1 MSVLDLGYIINA
13 DSFQVIQD
21 DIAEATN
28 MAIITVDYKGTA
40 VTKHSKC
47 SEFCK
52 IVRKHPNYRDLCEKC
67 DSRGGLEAVRIQK
80 PYIYVCHAGLV
91 DVATPIIVDGQYLG
105 AVMVGQVLIEDEDK
119 EKLEQIVNNKYSNM
133 DLISEKDV
141 HEAYKLLP
149 VMTLD
154 KVKSISRM
162 MFHISSYIV
171 KEAMLKI
178 SLSEM
183 NEKFLAINRTE
194 ALKVKQGNYNNIS
207 LNQRDEFK
215 ALNDIDNVDFHEE
228 KWNEETAVI
237 EQEKY
242 LYNGSII
249 LKPALEYIQNNC
261 SESITL
267 NNMSS
272 LCNISPS
279 YFSKLFKREIR
290 ENFSNYVNKVRIK
303 KAKELLQNS
312 DIPVINIS
320 IDLGFEDCGYFIK
333 VFKNIEGVT
342 PAMYRKRF
350 NAKK

>member
-1 MSVLDLGYIINA
+1 MDILDLGYIINA
-13 DSFQVIQD
+13 DSFQRIQD

-28 MAIITVDYKGTA
+28 MAIITVDYKGIA

-52 IVRKHPNYRDLCEKC
+52 IVRKHPSYKDLCEKC

-105 AVMVGQVLIEDEDK
+105 AVMVGQVLIEDE
-119 EKLEQIVNNKYSNM
+119 ETLEQIVNNKHSSM
-133 DLISEKDV
+133 DLISEK
-141 HEAYKLLP
+141 ELNAAYKSLP

-178 SLSEM
+178 SLNEM

-194 ALKVKQGNYNNIS
+194 GLKVKEKKYNNIY
-207 LNQRDEFK
+207 LNQSNEFETFS
-215 ALNDIDNVDFHEE
+215 DSDNVDFYEE
-228 KWNEETAVI
+228 KMSEETSVI
-237 EQEKY
+237 TKEKN
-242 LYNGSII
+242 LYKGSII

-267 NNMSS
+267 NKMAS

-279 YFSKLFKREIR
+279 YFSKLFKREVR

-350 NAKK
+350 NQKK

>member
-1 MSVLDLGYIINA
+1 MGILDLGYIINA

-28 MAIITVDYKGTA
+28 MAIITVDYKGIA

-119 EKLEQIVNNKYSNM
+119 ERLEQIVNNKYSNM

-207 LNQRDEFK
+207 LNQRNEFK
-215 ALNDIDNVDFHEE
+215 VLNDIDNVDFHEE

-237 EQEKY
+237 EQEEH